1 MAMSWRSRSKERDR
15 EPELVSRVHMRLEL
29 GRGFALLDQAL
40 AGERDKL
47 AASRS
52 W

>member
-1 MAMSWRSRSKERDR
+1 MAMSCRSRAKERDR
-15 EPELVSRVHMRLEL
+15 ELGLISRVHMRLQMGCE
-29 GRGFALLDQAL
+29 FALHDQVL
-40 AGERDKL
+40 AVERDKL